1 MYDQIVAM
9 LREHNTIP
17 SFMSGGKNDITKE
30 LAYKDGK
37 YSIILTDSN
46 GILSDYSFSSS
57 DSNVSVS
64 KSGNKLIISSTVA
77 ISGSVRITAK
87 RNNVPMVSSSAKLI
101 AYGDPNLQD
110 LVTGVEN
117 ADIVS
122 AYINIET
129 PTGTIALKKTSGD
142 GVVEGISFTIKGDN
156 VNKTVKTGKDGS
168 ASVEGLFPGTY
179 TVTEQSI
186 DRYEPQ
192 KTQTVPLIGSKF
204 ISLIWGTILS
214 RMAPSWTNRLFWHH
228 VFFSVS
234 CFGFFLTVFC
244 L

>member
-156 VNKTVKTGKDGS
+156 FNKTVKTGKDGS

-192 KTQTVPLIGSKF
+192 KPRPSHLSEEKPL
-204 ISLIWGTILS
+204 L
-214 RMAPSWTNRLFWHH
+214 
-228 VFFSVS
+228 
-234 CFGFFLTVFC
+234 
-244 L
+244 